1 MNAINHSTFLS
12 FAAAH
17 DFDLSQELVIDC
29 FAGGGGASEGMEA
42 AMEQMKALGILPPTH
57 RCAVD
62 IAINHDPK
70 AIAMHAANH
79 PRTMHLTA
87 DIWTADP
94 LTVTGGIAVG
104 ALWASPDC
112 RGFSKAKG
120 GAPVSKSV
128 RSLAWVVAHWAE
140 QVRPREIYMENVEEF
155 QDWCDLDP
163 TSRPDKN
170 LKGQEFKRW
179 VKRFRRMG
187 YRVEWRVLRANFFG
201 APTIRKRLYIMM
213 RCDGEPIIWP
223 SETHADPKSDQVAS
237 GAMQPWPV
245 AADIIDFDRPCPS
258 ILMTRDEAKAYTKAT
273 GIKIIRPLAFNSE
286 DRIAKGTKRYV
297 IDKGDDAFVVV
308 CNHHGKD
315 FRGQGLDDSFA
326 TVTKARDAHGLVVPH
341 IMTMRNAA
349 KPFSAA
355 DEGTHTITAGGA
367 GLIEVEASIAPFMVP
382 RYGERP
388 GQEPRSRPVDMSAPT
403 VVEGGNGGN
412 LVEVEMAPFLSHGQ
426 QGGRSRQATD
436 PIHTIA
442 ASTKD
447 TNQVAAVYI
456 AQHNGGARGP
466 IGTPARK
473 PVSTLTVEGSQQQIV
488 SAHMISMKGS
498 ERRAS
503 SVENPAPASTAQGQ
517 HNGVVMPFL
526 HAYYG
531 SEETGFTVEDSIRT
545 ATTKDRFGLA
555 QVEADVAPLTE
566 AQLASARKVTAFL
579 RKYGCWDDRE
589 FVTLTIRG
597 VQYIIID
604 IGMRMLTP
612 RELARA
618 QGFRET
624 YILAASFNGGVLTE
638 TDQRHKIGNSVCP
651 AMAYALFRVNYRP
664 KPRLVVDNDQGW
676 LFDNARAAA
685 MTTQQGGASTLFAE
699 VLSEIAETSRIGGDI
714 PEQLMRQ
721 LAGRGL
727 TLQQL
732 SDRRVMNRSIY
743 TLKKH
748 ARRFEI
754 AFPDYLPRKMRKA
767 AE

>member
-1 MNAINHSTFLS
+1 MNAILHDSFLS
-12 FAAAH
+12 FADAH
-17 DFDLSQELVIDC
+17 GFDTTHELVIDC
-29 FAGGGGASEGMEA
+29 FAGGGGASEGMEM
-42 AMEQMKALGILPPTH
+42 AMRDMRLAGQLPEDH

-128 RSLAWVVAHWAE
+128 RSLAWVVAHWAD

-170 LKGQEFKRW
+170 LKGKEFKRW
-179 VKRFRRMG
+179 VARFRRLG

-213 RCDGEPIIWP
+213 RCDGEPIFWP
-223 SETHADPKSDQVAS
+223 AETHADPKSEAVANGS
-237 GAMQPWPV
+237 KQAWPV
-245 AADIIDFDRPCPS
+245 AADILDFDRPCPS
-258 ILMTRDEAKAYTKAT
+258 ILMTKEEAKAYTKAT

-286 DRIAKGTKRYV
+286 ERIAKGTKRYV
-297 IDKGDDAFVVV
+297 IDKGDDAFVVL
-308 CNHHGKD
+308 CNHSGTG
-315 FRGQGLDDSFA
+315 FRGQGIGESFD
-326 TVTKARDAHGLVVPH
+326 TVTRARDAHGLVVPH
-341 IMTMRNAA
+341 LMTMRNAA
-349 KPFSAA
+349 KPFTGA
-355 DEGTHTITAGGA
+355 DEPTHTITAGGA
-367 GLIEVEASIAPFMVP
+367 GLSEVEATI
-382 RYGERP
+382 
-388 GQEPRSRPVDMSAPT
+388 
-403 VVEGGNGGN
+403 
-412 LVEVEMAPFLSHGQ
+412 APFLSHGQ
-426 QGGRSRQATD
+426 QGGRSRPATE
-436 PIHTIA
+436 PAHTIA

-456 AQHNGGARGP
+456 AQHNGGSRAP
-466 IGTPARK
+466 IGRAADEPL
-473 PVSTLTVEGSQQQIV
+473 STLTVEGSQQQAVSVYLGRQFGKSVGHDATESNGTVTAGGGGKSQVV

-498 ERRAS
+498 DRRAS
-503 SVENPAPASTAQGQ
+503 SVEVPATAATAQGQ
-517 HNGVVMPFL
+517 HTGVVMPFL
-526 HAYYG
+526 QAYYG
-531 SEETGFTVEDSIRT
+531 VDQDTPVTDSVHTV
-545 ATTKDRFGLA
+545 TTKDRFSH
-555 QVEADVAPLTE
+555 VEAEAGALPLTD
-566 AQLASARKVTAFL
+566 AQLDSARKVAAFL
-579 RKYGCWDDRE
+579 RKYDCWDDRE

-624 YILAASFNGGVLTE
+624 YILAAPYNGGFLTE

-651 AMAYALFRVNYRP
+651 DMAYALFRQNYRP
-664 KPRLVVDNDQGW
+664 KPRLVVNNDQGW
-676 LFDNARAAA
+676 LFASSAPSERAAA
-685 MTTQQGGASTLFAE
+685 
-699 VLSEIAETSRIGGDI
+699 
-714 PEQLMRQ
+714 
-721 LAGRGL
+721 
-727 TLQQL
+727 
-732 SDRRVMNRSIY
+732 
-743 TLKKH
+743 
-748 ARRFEI
+748 
-754 AFPDYLPRKMRKA
+754 
-767 AE
+767 

>member
-1 MNAINHSTFLS
+1 MNAINHSSFLS
-12 FAAAH
+12 FASAH
-17 DFDLSQELVIDC
+17 GFDLSQELVIDC
-29 FAGGGGASEGMEA
+29 FAGGGGASEGMEM
-42 AMEQMKALGILPPTH
+42 AMRDMHSTGLLPADQ

-170 LKGQEFKRW
+170 LKGKEFKRW

-187 YRVEWRVLRANFFG
+187 YRVEWRVLRANFYG

-213 RCDGEPIIWP
+213 RCDGESIIWP
-223 SETHADPKSDQVAS
+223 EETHADPKSDEVAS
-237 GAMQPWPV
+237 GAKKAWPV
-245 AADIIDFDRPCPS
+245 AADILDFDRPCPS
-258 ILMTRDEAKAYTKAT
+258 ILMTKEEAKAYTKAT

-286 DRIAKGTKRYV
+286 ERIAKGTKRYV
-297 IDKGDDAFVVV
+297 IDKGDEAFVVGLAHRDGSDRSRSTDDQITTIHAGGG
-308 CNHHGKD
+308 NH
-315 FRGQGLDDSFA
+315 S
-326 TVTKARDAHGLVVPH
+326 LVVPH
-341 IMTMRNAA
+341 LMTMRNAA
-349 KPFSAA
+349 KPFTGA
-355 DEGTHTITAGGA
+355 DEATHTVTAGGA
-367 GLIEVEASIAPFMVP
+367 GLSEIEASIAPFMVP
-382 RYGERP
+382 RYGERA
-388 GQEPRSRPVDMSAPT
+388 GQEPRSRPVDVSAPT

-412 LVEVEMAPFLSHGQ
+412 LVEVEMAPFLSYGQ
-426 QGGRSRQATD
+426 QGGSNRSAEHPT
-436 PIHTIA
+436 HTIA
-442 ASTKD
+442 ASIKD

-466 IGTPARK
+466 IGTPAEK
-473 PVSTLTVEGSQQQIV
+473 PISTLTVEGSQQQVVSAFVARQFGASVGHDAEQSTGTVTAGGGGKSQLV

-498 ERRAS
+498 DRRAS
-503 SVENPAPASTAQGQ
+503 SVGEPAAAVTAQGQ
-517 HNGVVMPFL
+517 HSGVVMPFL

-531 SEETGFTVEDSIRT
+531 SEETGFAVEDSIRT

-555 QVEADVAPLTE
+555 QAEVEAEPLTD
-566 AQLASARKVTAFL
+566 AQLASARKVAAFL

-589 FVTLTIRG
+589 FVTLSIRG

-624 YILAASFNGGVLTE
+624 YILAAPFKGGFLTE

-651 AMAYALFRVNYRP
+651 DMAFMLFRHNYRP
-664 KPRLVVDNDQGW
+664 KPRLVANNDQGW
-676 LFDNARAAA
+676 LFADTRAAA
-685 MTTQQGGASTLFAE
+685 
-699 VLSEIAETSRIGGDI
+699 
-714 PEQLMRQ
+714 
-721 LAGRGL
+721 
-727 TLQQL
+727 
-732 SDRRVMNRSIY
+732 
-743 TLKKH
+743 
-748 ARRFEI
+748 
-754 AFPDYLPRKMRKA
+754 
-767 AE
+767 

>member
-1 MNAINHSTFLS
+1 MNAIVHDSFLA
-12 FAAAH
+12 FADAH
-17 DFDLSQELVIDC
+17 GFDTTHELVIDC
-29 FAGGGGASEGMEA
+29 FAGGGGASEGMEM
-42 AMEQMKALGILPPTH
+42 AMRDMRLAGLLPDDH

-128 RSLAWVVAHWAE
+128 RSLAWVVAHWAD

-170 LKGQEFKRW
+170 LKGKEFKRW
-179 VKRFRRMG
+179 VARFRRLG

-213 RCDGEPIIWP
+213 RCDGEPIFWP
-223 SETHADPKSDQVAS
+223 AETHADPKSEAVANGS
-237 GAMQPWPV
+237 KQAWPV
-245 AADIIDFDRPCPS
+245 AADILDFDRPCPS
-258 ILMTRDEAKAYTKAT
+258 ILMTKDEAKTYTKAT

-286 DRIAKGTKRYV
+286 ERIAKGTKRYV
-297 IDKGDDAFVVV
+297 IDKGDDAFVVL
-308 CNHHGKD
+308 CNHSGTG
-315 FRGQGLDDSFA
+315 FRGQGIGESFD
-326 TVTKARDAHGLVVPH
+326 TVTRARDAHGLIVPH
-341 IMTMRNAA
+341 LVVNTT
-349 KPFSAA
+349 
-355 DEGTHTITAGGA
+355 GHAGGSVEE
-367 GLIEVEASIAPFMVP
+367 GLHAMATGGHHAMV
-382 RYGERP
+382 
-388 GQEPRSRPVDMSAPT
+388 QTDI
-403 VVEGGNGGN
+403 
-412 LVEVEMAPFLSHGQ
+412 APFLSHGQ
-426 QGGRSRQATD
+426 QGGRSHPATE
-436 PIHTIA
+436 PAHTIA

-456 AQHNGGARGP
+456 AQHNGGSRAP
-466 IGTPARK
+466 IGRAADEPL
-473 PVSTLTVEGSQQQIV
+473 STLTVEGSQQQAVSVYLGRQFGKSVGHDATESNGTVTAGGGGKTQVV

-498 ERRAS
+498 DRRAS
-503 SVENPAPASTAQGQ
+503 SVESPANAATAQGQ
-517 HNGVVMPFL
+517 HSGVVMPFL

-555 QVEADVAPLTE
+555 QVEAEVLPLTE
-566 AQLASARKVTAFL
+566 VQLDSARKVAAFL
-579 RKYGCWDDRE
+579 RKYGCWDGGE

-624 YILAASFNGGVLTE
+624 YILAAPFMGRVLTE

-651 AMAYALFRVNYRP
+651 DMAYSLFRPNYRP
-664 KPRLVVDNDQGW
+664 KPRLVVNNDQGW
-676 LFDNARAAA
+676 LFAAAPQERAAA
-685 MTTQQGGASTLFAE
+685 
-699 VLSEIAETSRIGGDI
+699 
-714 PEQLMRQ
+714 
-721 LAGRGL
+721 
-727 TLQQL
+727 
-732 SDRRVMNRSIY
+732 
-743 TLKKH
+743 
-748 ARRFEI
+748 
-754 AFPDYLPRKMRKA
+754 
-767 AE
+767 

>member
-1 MNAINHSTFLS
+1 MNAIVHDSFLA
-12 FAAAH
+12 FADAH
-17 DFDLSQELVIDC
+17 GFDTTHELVIDC
-29 FAGGGGASEGMEA
+29 FAGGGGASEGMEM
-42 AMEQMKALGILPPTH
+42 AMRDMRLAGLLPDDH

-128 RSLAWVVAHWAE
+128 RSLAWVVAHWAD

-170 LKGQEFKRW
+170 LKGKEFKRW
-179 VKRFRRMG
+179 VARFRRLG
-187 YRVEWRVLRANFFG
+187 YRVEWKVLRANFFG

-223 SETHADPKSDQVAS
+223 AETHADPKSEAVAS
-237 GAMQPWPV
+237 GTKRAWPV
-245 AADIIDFDRPCPS
+245 AADILDFDRPCPS
-258 ILMTRDEAKAYTKAT
+258 ILMTKDEAKAYTKAT

-286 DRIAKGTKRYV
+286 ERIAKGTKRYV
-297 IDKGDDAFVVV
+297 IDKGDDAFVVL
-308 CNHHGKD
+308 CNHSGTG
-315 FRGQGLDDSFA
+315 FRGQGIGESFD
-326 TVTKARDAHGLVVPH
+326 TVTRARDAHGLVVPH
-341 IMTMRNAA
+341 LMTMRNAA
-349 KPFSAA
+349 KPFTGA
-355 DEGTHTITAGGA
+355 DEPTHTITAGGA
-367 GLIEVEASIAPFMVP
+367 GLSDVEATI
-382 RYGERP
+382 
-388 GQEPRSRPVDMSAPT
+388 
-403 VVEGGNGGN
+403 
-412 LVEVEMAPFLSHGQ
+412 APFLSHGQ
-426 QGGRSRQATD
+426 QGGRSRPATE
-436 PIHTIA
+436 PAHTIT

-456 AQHNGGARGP
+456 AQHNGGSRAP
-466 IGTPARK
+466 IGRAADEPL
-473 PVSTLTVEGSQQQIV
+473 STLTVEGSQQQAVSVYLGRQFGKSVGHDATESNGTVTAGGGGKSQLV

-498 ERRAS
+498 DRRAS
-503 SVENPAPASTAQGQ
+503 SVEAPATAATAQGQ
-517 HNGVVMPFL
+517 HTGVVMPFL

-555 QVEADVAPLTE
+555 QVEAEVLPLTDV
-566 AQLASARKVTAFL
+566 QLDSARNVAAFL
-579 RKYGCWDDRE
+579 RKYGCWDGGE

-597 VQYIIID
+597 IQYIIID

-624 YILAASFNGGVLTE
+624 YILAAPYLGRFLTE

-651 AMAYALFRVNYRP
+651 DMAYAIFRPNYRP
-664 KPRLVVDNDQGW
+664 KPRLVVNNDQGW
-676 LFDNARAAA
+676 LFASAAPQERAAA
-685 MTTQQGGASTLFAE
+685 
-699 VLSEIAETSRIGGDI
+699 
-714 PEQLMRQ
+714 
-721 LAGRGL
+721 
-727 TLQQL
+727 
-732 SDRRVMNRSIY
+732 
-743 TLKKH
+743 
-748 ARRFEI
+748 
-754 AFPDYLPRKMRKA
+754 
-767 AE
+767 

>member
-1 MNAINHSTFLS
+1 MNAINHDSFLN
-12 FAAAH
+12 FAKAH
-17 DFDLSQELVIDC
+17 GFDLSQELVIDC
-29 FAGGGGASEGMEA
+29 FAGGGGASEGMEM
-42 AMEQMKALGILPPTH
+42 AMADMRQAGLLPNTH

-94 LTVTGGIAVG
+94 LAVTGGIAVG

-128 RSLAWVVAHWAE
+128 RSLAWVVAHWGE
-140 QVRPREIYMENVEEF
+140 LVRPREIYMENVEEF

-170 LKGQEFKRW
+170 LKGKEFKRW
-179 VKRFRRMG
+179 VARFRRMG
-187 YRVEWRVLRANFFG
+187 YSVEWRVLRANFFG

-213 RCDGEPIIWP
+213 RCDGEPIFWP
-223 SETHADPKSDQVAS
+223 AETHADPKSEAVAKGS
-237 GAMQPWPV
+237 KQAWPV
-245 AADIIDFDRPCPS
+245 AADILDFDRPCPS
-258 ILMTRDEAKAYTKAT
+258 ILMTKEEARAYTKAT

-286 DRIAKGTKRYV
+286 KRMAVGTKRFV
-297 IDKGDDAFVVV
+297 LDKGDDAFLVTL
-308 CNHHGKD
+308 NHGGD
-315 FRGQGLDDSFA
+315 WFRGQGHLGTPFN
-326 TVTKARDAHGLVVPH
+326 TVAAARDAHGLV
-341 IMTMRNAA
+341 T
-349 KPFSAA
+349 
-355 DEGTHTITAGGA
+355 
-367 GLIEVEASIAPFMVP
+367 PFMVP

-388 GQEPRSRPVDMSAPT
+388 GQEPRSRPVDVSAPT

-426 QGGRSRQATD
+426 QGGRSRSAED
-436 PIHTIA
+436 PAHTIA
-442 ASTKD
+442 ASVKD
-447 TNQVAAVYI
+447 TNQVVSVFVTKHMTGSVGSGPDEGVSTVTANSFHKRPGGASPLGATAVYL
-456 AQHNGGARGP
+456 AQHNGGPRGP
-466 IGTPARK
+466 IGRAADE
-473 PVSTLTVEGSQQQIV
+473 PVSTLTVEGSQQQAMSVYLGRQFGNSVGSDAEGPVGTIMADVEKTQVV

-498 ERRAS
+498 ERRVS
-503 SVENPAPASTAQGQ
+503 SVEAPANAATAQGQ
-517 HNGVVMPFL
+517 HSGVVMPFL

-531 SEETGFTVEDSIRT
+531 SEETGFTVEDPART

-555 QVEADVAPLTE
+555 QVEVEVQPLTE
-566 AQLASARKVTAFL
+566 AQLASARRVAAFL

-624 YILAASFNGGVLTE
+624 YILAAPFMGRFLTE

-651 AMAYALFRVNYRP
+651 DMAFILFRSNYRP
-664 KPRLVVDNDQGW
+664 KPRLVVNNDQGW
-676 LFDNARAAA
+676 LFASSPQERAAA
-685 MTTQQGGASTLFAE
+685 
-699 VLSEIAETSRIGGDI
+699 
-714 PEQLMRQ
+714 
-721 LAGRGL
+721 
-727 TLQQL
+727 
-732 SDRRVMNRSIY
+732 
-743 TLKKH
+743 
-748 ARRFEI
+748 
-754 AFPDYLPRKMRKA
+754 
-767 AE
+767 